1 VFQWL
6 RRRFGRPREEAGE
19 PEGRTVDLQR
29 DVQALR
35 LELQERDRA
44 LAALKGELERLRRG
58 EGERVAAAARVEWE
72 RLLAA
77 AAAPVAQ
84 LLTQAHL
91 LEAEGKP
98 VQARDVLAVARR
110 LVRLLEDEG
119 LAAEGRVGEAVAFDP
134 DRHEPLGG
142 DFRPQR
148 GEPAVVRVLG
158 VSWRG
163 RVLQRAGVGPR

>member
-1 VFQWL
+1 MFKRL
-6 RRRFGRPREEAGE
+6 RDWFGRRGSTARA
-19 PEGRTVDLQR
+19 EGAALELQR
-29 DVQALR
+29 EAQALR

-44 LAALKGELERLRRG
+44 LAALRADVERLRRG
-58 EGERVAAAARVEWE
+58 EQERVAAAVQVERE
-72 RLLAA
+72 RLLVA

-91 LEAEGKP
+91 LEVEGKP

-119 LAAEGRVGEAVAFDP
+119 LAPEGRIGEAVGFDP

-142 DFRPQR
+142 DFNPRR
-148 GEPAVVRVLG
+148 GEAVVVHVPG
-158 VSWRG
+158 VNWRG
-163 RVLQRAGVGPR
+163 KVLQRAGVAAR